1 MIFYKNIFISTI
13 LSVILLLGIVAYVMY
28 NSKDKQ
34 IYPPML
40 SECPDYY
47 NLDNA
52 GNCVNNGVW
61 DIKDDSICNGIDFS
75 ADEYK
80 IPGTGANSGLC
91 AKKNKANDCN
101 ITWDG
106 ITNNYS
112 IC

>member
-13 LSVILLLGIVAYVMY
+13 LSVIVLLGIVAYVMY
-28 NSKDKQ
+28 TSKDKQ

-47 NLDNA
+47 NLTSD
-52 GNCVNNGVW
+52 GKCKNNGIWETECDVL
-61 DIKDDSICNGIDFS
+61 DFS
-75 ADEYK
+75 GNEYK
-80 IPGTGANSGLC
+80 RTGLGSNSGLC
-91 AKKNKANDCN
+91 AKKNKSNNCN

>member
-13 LSVILLLGIVAYVMY
+13 LSVIILLGIVAYVMY

-34 IYPPML
+34 IYPPIL
-40 SECPDYY
+40 SNCPDYY
-47 NLDNA
+47 NLNDK
-52 GNCVNNGVW
+52 GVCVNTGMW
-61 DIKDDSICNGIDFS
+61 KISDQTCNNINFGES
-75 ADEYK
+75 KYK
-80 IPGTGANSGLC
+80 VTGTGKDSGIC
-91 AKKNKANDCN
+91 AKKTKADDCK

>member
-13 LSVILLLGIVAYVMY
+13 LSVILLLGIVAYIMY

-34 IYPPML
+34 TYPPL
-40 SECPDYY
+40 LGECPDYY
-47 NLDNA
+47 KLDNV
-52 GNCVNNGVW
+52 GRCVNNGIW
-61 DIKDDSICNGIDFS
+61 DFTQESPCNQIDFS
-75 ADEYK
+75 GNQYK

-91 AKKNKANDCN
+91 AKKNKANECN